1 MILVCGDT
9 ILDEVREYKSNKI
22 SAEAPIPVLILKN
35 RFFFLGGAANVAN
48 NIKKLSGE
56 VFFLSSI
63 GKDKKGLEVKRLL
76 KKNKIKHKLFEDK
89 SYKTSHKN
97 RGHLDNKLIFR
108 IDNEKREVIKNSD
121 KNLILK
127 FIKKNID
134 NFSSIIISDYNKGFF
149 DKKLIKEISL
159 VFKNKNKFIITN
171 PKNKN
176 ILYYNHSNII
186 VPNEKEFNNFFNKK
200 ISLNKKISIFFKK
213 IVDLKYLIITRG
225 HKNVI
230 IASFKN
236 KIKIKYLK
244 VNKVKS
250 TDVTGASDTFLATLS
265 VYLNKK
271 FNVIQST
278 HKAIK
283 ASKKVV
289 TKNYTSFVTKHEI

>member
-134 NFSSIIISDYNKGFF
+134 NFSSIIISDYNKGF
-149 DKKLIKEISL
+149 LIK
-159 VFKNKNKFIITN
+159 N
-171 PKNKN
+171 
-176 ILYYNHSNII
+176 
-186 VPNEKEFNNFFNKK
+186 
-200 ISLNKKISIFFKK
+200 
-213 IVDLKYLIITRG
+213 
-225 HKNVI
+225 
-230 IASFKN
+230 
-236 KIKIKYLK
+236 
-244 VNKVKS
+244 
-250 TDVTGASDTFLATLS
+250 
-265 VYLNKK
+265 
-271 FNVIQST
+271 
-278 HKAIK
+278 
-283 ASKKVV
+283 
-289 TKNYTSFVTKHEI
+289 